1 MKSDIEA
8 TLSFSEG
15 CADITARLNPTYI
28 EAAKQSV
35 EKKVNDMFSFIWA
48 VMAIFFLEIIVGTL
62 ILTCACLSHGN
73 ISSNFYS
80 FGEWCTQFG
89 KVIKAYTLFN

>member
-8 TLSFSEG
+8 TLSFSED
-15 CADITARLNPTYI
+15 CADATARLNPIYI

-48 VMAIFFLEIIVGTL
+48 VMAIFFLEILVGTL
-62 ILTCACLSHGN
+62 IMICACLSFGEIRH
-73 ISSNFYS
+73 NFYS

-89 KVIKAYTLFN
+89 HVFKAYRLFN